1 MRYLV
6 KDKSQQAVVIN
17 IQYKQIPGGPLDPCY
32 SHCSV
37 EYRVG
42 CRRRQL
48 IGEVVQSRRRPLL
61 ES

>member
-37 EYRVG
+37 ESTEWS
-42 CRRRQL
+42 
-48 IGEVVQSRRRPLL
+48 EVVQSRRRPLL